1 MNYSPIF
8 FKKSKKLQAIIA
20 FALAFCALGLSTIT
34 TSAKASSTYWVYGP
48 DGSRQL
54 CTSYVSSGGNVYCK

>member
-1 MNYSPIF
+1 MTYSPRF
-8 FKKSKKLQAIIA
+8 FKKSKKLGAVVA
-20 FALAFCALGLSTIT
+20 FALASCVLGLSTIT

-54 CTSYVSSGGNVYCK
+54 CTSYVSSGGSVYCR

>member
-1 MNYSPIF
+1 MNYSLRL
-8 FKKSKKLQAIIA
+8 FKKSKKLQAIVA
-20 FALAFCALGLSTIT
+20 FALASCAIGLSTIT

-54 CTSYVSSGGNVYCK
+54 CTSYVSSGGNVYCR

>member
-34 TSAKASSTYWVYGP
+34 TSAKASSTY
-48 DGSRQL
+48 
-54 CTSYVSSGGNVYCK
+54 